1 MKIEV
6 MGNVVLGI
14 IVKDIVLVII
24 GKIGSVGGIGYVV
37 EFCGDVICVLSMEGC
52 MMLCNMVIEMGV
64 KVGLVV
70 LDEIIFNYVKGCLY
84 VLKGCDFDEV
94 VEYWK
99 MLKIDDGVIF
109 DIVVIL

>member
-6 MGNVVLGI
+6 QGKVVLGI

-37 EFCGDVICVLSMEGC
+37 EFCGEVICDLSMEGC
-52 MMLCNMVIEMGV
+52 MILCNMVIEMGV

-84 VLKGCDFDEV
+84 ALKGKDFDDV
-94 VEYWK
+94 VVYWK
-99 MLKIDDGVIF
+99 
-109 DIVVIL
+109 IL

>member
-6 MGNVVLGI
+6 QGKVASGI

-37 EFCGDVICVLSMEGC
+37 EFCGEVIRDLSMEGR
-52 MMLCNMVIEMGV
+52 MILCNMVIEMGV

-70 LDEIIFNYVKGCLY
+70 SDEIIFNYVKGRLY
-84 VLKGCDFDEV
+84 ASKGKDFDDV
-94 VEYWK
+94 VVYWK
-99 MLKIDDGVIF
+99 
-109 DIVVIL
+109 IL